1 MCSFVVCVVSLVI
14 RILSVSHVLFSY
26 MNSNLNMLKYE
37 RFKEK
42 ANQIYF

>member
-14 RILSVSHVLFSY
+14 RILSVSH